1 VINASEVERAL
12 IGKLT
17 ADPELSGYL
26 PDGVYWDLALQGSTR
41 FAIVSASTSR
51 GEMEFGGVDSW
62 RALIYIVKAVIQS
75 TGTTTIAAADARIN
89 ALLDRQ
95 PLALPPAAGAGLMV
109 MRWVD
114 RVRYSENVDG
124 DTWQHGGARY
134 EVIVTPV

>member
-1 VINASEVERAL
+1 MINVREVEKAI
-12 IGKLT
+12 IGTLA
-17 ADPELSGYL
+17 ADPELTGYL
-26 PDGVYWDLALQGSTR
+26 PDGVYWDLAPQSSTQ

-51 GEMEFGGVDSW
+51 GQMEFGNVDSW
-62 RALIYIVKAVIQS
+62 RALVYVVKAVVLS
-75 TGTTTIAAADARIN
+75 SGNSPIAAADARIN

-114 RVRYSENVDG
+114 RIRYTENVDG
-124 DTWQHGGARY
+124 NTWQHGGARY